1 MLDGRNV
8 DDTQYTL
15 SVSQGFYNLNVLYS
29 DGTSVSPHSLLV
41 SGIMMCH
48 IFEICNGKLEG
59 AIEIDN
65 LLAKKPPL

>member
-1 MLDGRNV
+1 MVQHKACDVKKNYFNLDNLTV
-8 DDTQYTL
+8 IWQY
-15 SVSQGFYNLNVLYS
+15 SH
-29 DGTSVSPHSLLV
+29 GTSVSQHSLLV